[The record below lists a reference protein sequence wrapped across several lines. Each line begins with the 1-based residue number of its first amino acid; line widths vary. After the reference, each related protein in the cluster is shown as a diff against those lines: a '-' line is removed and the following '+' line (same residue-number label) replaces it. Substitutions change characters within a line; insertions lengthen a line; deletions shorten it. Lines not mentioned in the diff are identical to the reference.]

1 MKSFSLLT
9 AILFVIFG
17 SAAWADDP
25 APADDVEP
33 APVEQLGSPEGEYV
47 PAVMVGAYTDFPGY
61 YPGYSSY
68 RGLGYMGSCCEQN
81 SCCAQYAWE
90 GYCEQ
95 RGCGHY
101 SPFHGWADRLRCHLT
116 RPVCCD
122 KGCSQKGCC
131 EEPRCQKGCCED
143 SCSQKAGCGTK
154 RFHDLCGKL
163 HFGWN
168 RPACPSKS
176 DCCPEPCC
184 EVKPWHGWLGKL
196 QCGLHQPKCGAD
208 PCCDPCCEPKCG
220 KSCGVETKCHKPLC
234 GKLHGLRNRSG
245 WWNGLGFRSY
255 GEYYGPFD
263 GEAMPTYTDPMP
275 TDADQ
280 QILEPIPETSP
291 EPPAEVTTDYVPTFP
306 DLTADDRSA
315 CRTDLRRLPEVL

>member
-25 APADDVEP
+25 APADNVEP
-33 APVEQLGSPEGEYV
+33 APVEQPGSPEDEYA
-47 PAVMVGAYTDFPGY
+47 PAVMDGAYTDFPGY

-95 RGCGHY
+95 RGNGHY

-116 RPVCCD
+116 GPACCD

-131 EEPRCQKGCCED
+131 EEP
-143 SCSQKAGCGTK
+143 CSQKAGCGAK
-154 RFHDLCGKL
+154 SLHGLCGK
-163 HFGWN
+163 
-168 RPACPSKS
+168 R
-176 DCCPEPCC
+176 
-184 EVKPWHGWLGKL
+184 
-196 QCGLHQPKCGAD
+196 
-208 PCCDPCCEPKCG
+208 
-220 KSCGVETKCHKPLC
+220 
-234 GKLHGLRNRSG
+234 HGLRNRSG
-245 WWNGLGFRSY
+245 WWNGLGSPSY
-255 GEYYGPFD
+255 GEYYGPLD

-275 TDADQ
+275 TDANQ
-280 QILEPIPETSP
+280 QILEPTPETSP
-291 EPPAEVTTDYVPTFP
+291 EPPAEVTTDYVPTFSDP
-306 DLTADDRSA
+306 TSDDRSA
-315 CRTDLRRLPEVL
+315 RRTNLRRLPEVL